1 MNEKCYSSP
10 SVWVK
15 VWEIVQILNVYLKNF
30 LQIKFEVS
38 FLILMF
44 QKDHKGNIGIYC

>member
-1 MNEKCYSSP
+1 MK
-10 SVWVK
+10 SVTMVHLFELK
-15 VWEIVQILNVYLKNF
+15 VLEIVQKLNVYLKKF

-44 QKDHKGNIGIYC
+44 QKDHKGKIGIYC